1 MKEIVF
7 FSNNKNKI
15 LEISNLFNESPL
27 IILNL
32 NDFKK
37 VISPQEIGLTF
48 EENAK
53 IKSIYGLEKFKKICF
68 ADDSGICI
76 KALDNG
82 PGVKSKEFLTSKNTK
97 KKVLNSI
104 IQETKNKKNYDAF
117 FQTTICLSLQNKKS
131 LFFTGKI
138 YGEISKKIKGISG
151 FGYDPIFI
159 PHGFNKTFAEMNM
172 NEKNKI
178 SHRAV
183 AIGKLTNYLNKLV

>member
-53 IKSIYGLEKFKKICF
+53 IKSLYGLEKF
-68 ADDSGICI
+68 
-76 KALDNG
+76 
-82 PGVKSKEFLTSKNTK
+82 
-97 KKVLNSI
+97 
-104 IQETKNKKNYDAF
+104 
-117 FQTTICLSLQNKKS
+117 
-131 LFFTGKI
+131 
-138 YGEISKKIKGISG
+138 
-151 FGYDPIFI
+151 
-159 PHGFNKTFAEMNM
+159 
-172 NEKNKI
+172 
-178 SHRAV
+178 
-183 AIGKLTNYLNKLV
+183 